1 LNKTKNW
8 PKQFWI
14 TQHIYFYC
22 FVLFYF
28 YRHILVKTVI
38 TELIIKF
45 HMFCFKFEAKNC
57 LHYVLAMIYVL
68 STVVSTIYM
77 VSGTILPSS
86 FNKPNTDEWRIT
98 FYTGDKMWSGTDSMV
113 YIQVHG
119 EIDSQ
124 IFQVN
129 KFLFF

>member
-1 LNKTKNW
+1 
-8 PKQFWI
+8 
-14 TQHIYFYC
+14 
-22 FVLFYF
+22 
-28 YRHILVKTVI
+28 
-38 TELIIKF
+38 
-45 HMFCFKFEAKNC
+45 MFCFKFEAKNC
-57 LHYVLAMIYVL
+57 LQYVLAMIYVL